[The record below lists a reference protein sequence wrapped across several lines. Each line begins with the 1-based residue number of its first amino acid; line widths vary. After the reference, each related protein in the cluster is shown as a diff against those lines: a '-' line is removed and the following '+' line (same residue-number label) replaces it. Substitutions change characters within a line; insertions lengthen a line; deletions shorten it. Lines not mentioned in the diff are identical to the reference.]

1 VVEQRRTQ
9 RFQLELPVRIMRTGD
24 GHLAQGALTRNI
36 SASGVLF
43 KADAQVPLGGSIEY
57 VVTLTNVRGV
67 EVDLRCT
74 GKVVR
79 SEKPAPE
86 LTQDGYLIAATLE
99 RYHFVRHDA

>member
-1 VVEQRRTQ
+1 
-9 RFQLELPVRIMRTGD
+9 MRTGD
-24 GHLAQGALTRNI
+24 GHVANGALTRNI

-43 KADAQVPLGGSIEY
+43 TADDKVQLGGAIEY

-79 SEKPAPE
+79 MEKSAPE
-86 LTQDGYLIAATLE
+86 APQDGYLIAATLD
-99 RYHFVRHDA
+99 RYQFVRHDA

>member
-1 VVEQRRTQ
+1 VVDQRRNQ
-9 RFQLELPVRIMRTGD
+9 RFQLELPLRVMRTGN
-24 GHLAQGALTRNI
+24 GHISHGALTRNI

-43 KADAQVPLGGSIEY
+43 TANSQIELGGAIEY

-79 SEKPAPE
+79 SQKTEPE
-86 LTQDGYLIAATLE
+86 TSQDYLIAATLD
-99 RYHFVRHDA
+99 RYQFVRRDA

>member
-1 VVEQRRTQ
+1 VVEQRRNQ
-9 RFQLELPVRIMRTGD
+9 RFQLELPVRIMRMGD
-24 GHLAQGALTRNI
+24 GHMPQDARTRNI

-43 KADAQVPLGGSIEY
+43 TADAQVPLGGTIEY

-67 EVDLRCT
+67 EVNLRCS

-86 LTQDGYLIAATLE
+86 LTQDGYLIAATLD
-99 RYHFVRHDA
+99 RYQFVRHDA

>member
-1 VVEQRRTQ
+1 VVEQRRSQ
-9 RFQLELPVRIMRTGD
+9 RFQLELPLRIMRTGEGD
-24 GHLAQGALTRNI
+24 ITNGALTRNI

-43 KADAQVPLGGSIEY
+43 TADTQVPLGRAIEY

-79 SEKPAPE
+79 MEKSVPEPAE
-86 LTQDGYLIAATLE
+86 DGYLIAATLD
-99 RYHFVRHDA
+99 RYQFVRHDA

>member
-1 VVEQRRTQ
+1 
-9 RFQLELPVRIMRTGD
+9 MRTGD
-24 GHLAQGALTRNI
+24 GHVANGTLTRNI

-43 KADAQVPLGGSIEY
+43 TADDQVQLGGAIEY

-79 SEKPAPE
+79 MEKSTPE
-86 LTQDGYLIAATLE
+86 PSDSGYLIAATLD

>member
-1 VVEQRRTQ
+1 
-9 RFQLELPVRIMRTGD
+9 MRTGN
-24 GHLAQGALTRNI
+24 GHISHGALTRNI

-43 KADAQVPLGGSIEY
+43 TADSKIELGGAIEY

-79 SEKPAPE
+79 AEKTEPA
-86 LTQDGYLIAATLE
+86 TSADYLIAATLD
-99 RYHFVRHDA
+99 RYQFVRRDS

>member
-1 VVEQRRTQ
+1 VEQRRTQ

-24 GHLAQGALTRNI
+24 GHMAQGTLTRNI

-43 KADAQVPLGGSIEY
+43 TADAQVPLGDPIEY
-57 VVTLTNVRGV
+57 IVTLTNVRGV

-79 SEKPAPE
+79 AEKSAPE
-86 LTQDGYLIAATLE
+86 PTEDGYLIAATLD
-99 RYHFVRHDA
+99 RYQFVRHDA

>member
-1 VVEQRRTQ
+1 
-9 RFQLELPVRIMRTGD
+9 MRTGD

-43 KADAQVPLGGSIEY
+43 MADSQVPLGGSIEY

-99 RYHFVRHDA
+99 RYQFVRHDA

>member
-1 VVEQRRTQ
+1 VVEQRRNQ

-24 GHLAQGALTRNI
+24 GHMAQGALTRNI

-43 KADAQVPLGGSIEY
+43 SADAQVPLGDAIEY

-79 SEKPAPE
+79 MEKSAPE
-86 LTQDGYLIAATLE
+86 PTQDGYLIAATLD
-99 RYHFVRHDA
+99 RYQFVRHDA